1 MTSLTEEQ
9 YQAKIRELEK
19 EVKKLNL
26 IIQKDSKTKY
36 GLRWID
42 VPEAFEK
49 ESENKIP
56 ILEELKEKAI
66 KNDDGKPTHILI
78 EGDNYHVL
86 KCLNYTHK
94 GKIDVIYIDPPYNT
108 GSDGFSY
115 KDSRFLNEYP
125 DGRAIS
131 KDDPLRHSSWLSF
144 MNKRLLLAKNL
155 LKETGVIFISIN
167 EDEFCQL
174 KLLCDSL
181 FGQNNY
187 ITTFTIK
194 VRHEDRIL
202 KGDKPIHETTEQLLM
217 YQKSDM
223 FKIQK
228 RTKDNSTPEGYEYK
242 ITELTQNPKTI
253 ILGDKEIQVFNPEE
267 YKIEKVKSDFSNLKK
282 INIRGSIK
290 TGNSSGRFHMK
301 YLEQRNND
309 FNVLY
314 KVPDIGDDGLGY
326 RYFLSRKDEKQAN
339 GSYFQGCP
347 LYREDIKEIPYANY
361 FDFEE
366 EFNEVGTEGGVPFD
380 GGKKPIDF
388 IQHFLNIAFNKQN
401 LTVLDFF
408 AGSGSTCH
416 AVIDKN
422 FRGESNTCISIQSP
436 ELTYEIKN
444 GHKNA
449 LTGCTNVYNAGFERI
464 IDVTYQRIKNV
475 ILGFKTKKQQ
485 EVPGLGNSLKYYRT
499 SFIGENEAEYATDK
513 DKLTLSKKAGCLLS
527 MAENT
532 LEEYISTDRYQ
543 IFGDDKNSFT
553 GIYFSANADKISE
566 FTAKLEQLRNL
577 SSLNVINA
585 YFFSSGDGTEFSD
598 EFESRKNIKIKS
610 IPEPILEVYRR
621 LN

>member
-9 YQAKIRELEK
+9 YQTKIRELEK

-49 ESENKIP
+49 NSENKIP
-56 ILEELKEKAI
+56 ILEEAKDKAI

-78 EGDNYHVL
+78 EGDNYHAL

-108 GSDGFSY
+108 GSDGFTY
-115 KDSRFLNEYP
+115 KDKRFLSQFP
-125 DGRAIS
+125 DGTTIP
-131 KDDPLRHSSWLSF
+131 KEHPLRHSTWLSF
-144 MNKRLLLAKNL
+144 MSKRLELAKNL
-155 LKETGVIFISIN
+155 LSEKGVIYISIN

-174 KLLCDSL
+174 KLLCDSI
-181 FGQNNY
+181 FGTDNY
-187 ITTFTIK
+187 ITAFTIK

-217 YQKSDM
+217 YQKSNM

-228 RTKDNSTPEGYEYK
+228 RTKDNSTPDGYEYK
-242 ITELTQNPKTI
+242 ITELKENPEI
-253 ILGDKEIQVFNPEE
+253 ITLGDKEILAFKPGD
-267 YKIEKVKSDFSNLKK
+267 YKIEKVKADFSNLKK

-314 KVPDIGDDGLGY
+314 KVPDMGDDGLGY
-326 RYFLSRKDEKQAN
+326 RYFLTRKDEKQAN

-347 LYREDIKEIPYANY
+347 LSRKDITEIPYANF

-388 IQHFLNIAFNKQN
+388 IKHFINIAFGNQTI
-401 LTVLDFF
+401 TVLDFF

-416 AVIDKN
+416 AIIDRN
-422 FRGESNTCISIQSP
+422 STGGNCICISVQSSDK
-436 ELTYEIKN
+436 TYEVKDGN
-444 GHKNA
+444 KRA
-449 LTGCTNVYNAGFERI
+449 LKGCENVFNAGYERI
-464 IDVTYQRIKNV
+464 VDVTYKRIKNV
-475 ILGFKTKKQQ
+475 ILGFTTKKQQ
-485 EVPGLGNSLKYYRT
+485 LISGLGNSLKYYRT
-499 SFIGENEAEYATDK
+499 AFVGENEAEYATDK
-513 DKLTLSKKAGCLLS
+513 DKIILSQKAGCLLS
-527 MAENT
+527 IAENT

-585 YFFSSGDGTEFSD
+585 YFFSSGDGAEFSD
-598 EFESRKNIKIKS
+598 EFESLKNIKMKS

>member
-9 YQAKIRELEK
+9 YQIKIRELEK

-49 ESENKIP
+49 DSENKIP
-56 ILEELKEKAI
+56 ILEEVKDKAI

-78 EGDNYHVL
+78 EGDNYHAL

-108 GSDGFSY
+108 GSDGFTY
-115 KDSRFLNEYP
+115 KDRRFLSQFP
-125 DGRAIS
+125 DGTTIP
-131 KDDPLRHSSWLSF
+131 KEHPLRHSTWLSF
-144 MNKRLLLAKNL
+144 MSKRLELAKNL
-155 LKETGVIFISIN
+155 LSEKGVIYISIN

-174 KLLCDSL
+174 KLLCDSI
-181 FGQNNY
+181 FGTDNY
-187 ITTFTIK
+187 ITAFTIK

-217 YQKSDM
+217 YQKSNM

-228 RTKDNSTPEGYEYK
+228 RTKDNSTPDGYEYK
-242 ITELTQNPKTI
+242 ITELKENPEI
-253 ILGDKEIQVFNPEE
+253 ITLGDKEILAFKPGD
-267 YKIEKVKSDFSNLKK
+267 YKIEKVKADFSNLKK

-314 KVPDIGDDGLGY
+314 KVPDMGDDGLGY
-326 RYFLSRKDEKQAN
+326 RYFLTRKDEKQAN

-347 LYREDIKEIPYANY
+347 LSRKDITEIPYANF

-388 IQHFLNIAFNKQN
+388 IEHFINIAFGNQTI
-401 LTVLDFF
+401 TVLDFF

-416 AVIDKN
+416 AIIDRN
-422 FRGESNTCISIQSP
+422 STGGNCICISVQSSDK
-436 ELTYEIKN
+436 TYEVKDGN
-444 GHKNA
+444 KRA
-449 LTGCTNVYNAGFERI
+449 LKGCENVFNAGYERI
-464 IDVTYQRIKNV
+464 VDVTYKRIKNV
-475 ILGFKTKKQQ
+475 ILGFTTKKQQ
-485 EVPGLGNSLKYYRT
+485 LISGLGNSLKYYRT
-499 SFIGENEAEYATDK
+499 VFVGENEAEYATDK
-513 DKLTLSKKAGCLLS
+513 DKIILSKKAGCLLS

-532 LEEYISTDRYQ
+532 LEEYVSTDRYQ
-543 IFGDDKNSFT
+543 IFGDDKKSFT

-566 FTAKLEQLRNL
+566 FAAKLEQLRDL
-577 SSLNVINA
+577 SPLNTVNA

-598 EFESRKNIKIKS
+598 EFESLKNIKMKS